1 MVHSTRYCGTQR
13 HAAGAMM
20 HSQRGLAALNYFLEP
35 KNDKP
40 KLGTGVS
47 CLGIGSG
54 LSFGLEAAASA
65 LLGGIELDVAI
76 NNKDIALDLL

>member
-1 MVHSTRYCGTQR
+1 MTPCSSLTVPTSGSVRDFNPKDST
-13 HAAGAMM
+13 HAG
-20 HSQRGLAALNYFLEP
+20 RT
-35 KNDKP
+35 DKP